1 MPCFHAAHE
10 PLWKPTSRA
19 LTNSTWRRICCST
32 FSLNAEWYSQSC
44 SFCQLILA
52 PLKQLAHSYTALH
65 MAWLPDAHGVLSAIF
80 AWLIISQ
87 LAQLTISFHAWF
99 SAATLIELL
108 SQLLVTFLSSLIR
121 ASVLSRALWGK
132 SAPDEVQ
139 AFIWMLPGRPFYETS
154 MALLQPALQ
163 A

>member
-1 MPCFHAAHE
+1 MQSGNLNRAASASLYLHHSSN
-10 PLWKPTSRA
+10 L
-19 LTNSTWRRICCST
+19 LTHTQHCTWHIGVAC
-32 FSLNAEWYSQSC
+32 
-44 SFCQLILA
+44 
-52 PLKQLAHSYTALH
+52 
-65 MAWLPDAHGVLSAIF
+65 LPDAHGVLSAIF

-87 LAQLTISFHAWF
+87 LAQLTMSFHACF
-99 SAATLIELL
+99 SAATLTELL
-108 SQLLVTFLSSLIR
+108 SQLHLVTFLSSLIR

-139 AFIWMLPGRPFYETS
+139 AFIWMLPGRHLYETS